1 MNKTEKMEIIIIILL
16 VLIFGGTLIYSK
28 IINSKVEEEKIDET
42 VSIVTDRNRFYTI
55 DSAISKY
62 IIALSSKNAPDVL
75 KMLNNDY
82 VLLNNLTEAN
92 VLTVLEAVPDNVS
105 SSTREMYQV
114 GEYDNIYK
122 YYVKVRLMVED
133 YYSATFL
140 KYTYLEITINENN
153 ITFAVTPINEVTYLN
168 KVKEVETF
176 KTIVF
181 IIFVVLI
188 IFFIT
193 KNVTVINEEMRLLPS
208 EEELEE
214 FINVNTKNEINNY
227 ENKDIGTDEMAVIYY
242 TDFKNEV
249 INYSDEMYS
258 RIINK
263 DDITEEVFNNY
274 RSSLLENRYN
284 NYLESYTRKYRD
296 GREVYSIVNNYGE
309 TINVYINGVLDYDV
323 ELNI

>member
-42 VSIVTDRNRFYTI
+42 VSIVTDRDRFYTI

-168 KVKEVETF
+168 KVKEVE
-176 KTIVF
+176 
-181 IIFVVLI
+181 
-188 IFFIT
+188 
-193 KNVTVINEEMRLLPS
+193 
-208 EEELEE
+208 
-214 FINVNTKNEINNY
+214 
-227 ENKDIGTDEMAVIYY
+227 
-242 TDFKNEV
+242 
-249 INYSDEMYS
+249 
-258 RIINK
+258 
-263 DDITEEVFNNY
+263 
-274 RSSLLENRYN
+274 
-284 NYLESYTRKYRD
+284 
-296 GREVYSIVNNYGE
+296 
-309 TINVYINGVLDYDV
+309 NG
-323 ELNI
+323 